1 MSNRYTPP
9 ETYQQWLECF
19 EHLKGYTLDEKMLES
34 MAQGTF
40 LGKPTESFLS
50 RLSDVVSMCMS
61 GYCQRFLRMLD
72 LALSEGEPDMAGIL
86 ASRLKKDIQRCFFYR
101 SLTFLDESFVQK
113 LDQGFREQLEQ
124 FWGNFLNQLRKSAR
138 DSDWPVM
145 EDLYY
150 EMKRVTILR

>member
-40 LGKPTESFLS
+40 LGQPTENFLS

-72 LALSEGEPDMAGIL
+72 LVLAEGEPDMAGLL

-113 LDQGFREQLEQ
+113 LDQGFRGQLEQ
-124 FWGNFLNQLRKSAR
+124 FWKNFLNELRKSAR
-138 DSDWPVM
+138 DSDSPVM

-150 EMKRVTILR
+150 EMKRVTILH